1 MKNRLQEIRWKKDW
15 SLTQLSKKSGVPKPT
30 ITLIENGMTKD
41 PRISTALRLAHALNV
56 DVEEIFYERWLCVK
70 KNYVKLLKVQVTK
83 DNKLIVLEDTDHNT
97 HSDAGRYAEKQLD
110 ENVIYIGIPC

>member
-1 MKNRLQEIRWKKDW
+1 M
-15 SLTQLSKKSGVPKPT
+15 
-30 ITLIENGMTKD
+30 
-41 PRISTALRLAHALNV
+41 
-56 DVEEIFYERWLCVK
+56 K

-97 HSDAGRYAEKQLD
+97 HSDAGRYVEKQLD